1 MPQDLNEKILD
12 QLISLDKRLD
22 NVDKTLIKQEAN
34 LEKHILRTDIAE
46 KNLDLLRQE
55 LVKVDSAIAPIKK
68 HVLIVEWTL
77 KVGGI
82 LLGATIASIG
92 VLETVLKLLK

>member
-1 MPQDLNEKILD
+1 MPQDLLEKILD
-12 QLISLDKRLD
+12 QLASLDRRLD

-46 KNLDLLRQE
+46 KNLDLLKAE
-55 LVKVDSAIAPIKK
+55 LTKVDASLAPIKK

-77 KVGGI
+77 KIGGI
-82 LLGATIASIG
+82 LLGALIASVG
-92 VLETVLKLLK
+92 VLETLVRLFK

>member
-1 MPQDLNEKILD
+1 MPQDFNEKILD